1 MKESQIKRKKSN
13 VKQIPF
19 DSNYMKKNKT
29 QISNNKKEKN
39 NLKNVNKYLI
49 NNDKKL
55 VTKNNSN
62 YKLSGNIKNE
72 YSFIKNLRNKY
83 NKPSF
88 NSIKNL
94 SHNEIFLN
102 KSVNDSKPKT
112 SIHRINKNK
121 NYSLNKTNIS
131 SVDKKSTQKLKKIPS
146 TLEKKIN
153 SYLIPKP
160 ITTELNKNQIMK
172 FINVDKM
179 TNKNNHNQLKESK
192 PKQNQFIESIL
203 SEYHE
208 QNNLQRLNDNSLN
221 TTDKRKSNQKIR
233 RPLTNINNKNG
244 NKINELNLKSDSNFI
259 EGNKDN
265 PKILYKQFSDINHH
279 LKENHIKE
287 KNDKIIA
294 INKFLLQNTKSEN
307 NFIQNKNIITNGKT
321 PILKKNE
328 NLINK
333 SEKEEEY
340 DKDIRKKVSN
350 IIENLKNERKKGIN
364 KFININVQIPKEIL
378 NIEEKGKNEEDN
390 TMKNNDNYNEII
402 YLNNIKP
409 YDKTKV
415 IENNEIESDLFNN
428 GIDSKNYE
436 KKSLNKDSNYL
447 KANKKQINENNED
460 NQTTKE
466 IKSPN
471 IENKSIY
478 PLNYYKDFNNNNKD
492 NNNNN
497 SNILDQI
504 NSKIFS
510 QKRSI
515 NNRNFVLFN
524 NRFQKNDIIKI
535 DVENLKNKYSV
546 KKDLEK
552 ISENQNIPE
561 LITNSLTGLVNL
573 GETCYMNT
581 GLQNL
586 IHCVP
591 FINELFSSI
600 NDFKDKL
607 EEKPITNSFYNLSLS
622 LIKYD
627 NYNLKFNFN
636 SYNPILFKKNFC
648 RSHKQYSDNEQH
660 DSLEFLRIL
669 LDDISK
675 ELNQTK
681 VISKYKEIS
690 TEGKSKEQQNKEYND
705 FYLCRENS
713 IVVKIFYSQIMNE
726 FICECGDISYSFEK
740 ILDIPL
746 LFPKEINEKE
756 INLNDLISNYFEGED
771 ITWNLVCQ
779 KCSKKDLKRNKK
791 IKMTI
796 LPNVLIFSLQRFNP
810 ITGVKIN
817 KYINYN
823 EIIDLKSFC
832 DNDFFN
838 GKLKASYKLFG
849 ISNHSGTIN
858 FGHYYSY
865 TKVGNNWF
873 EFNDSCVKL
882 INLHFCSKAAYFFF
896 YEKID

>member
-1 MKESQIKRKKSN
+1 M
-13 VKQIPF
+13 
-19 DSNYMKKNKT
+19 
-29 QISNNKKEKN
+29 
-39 NLKNVNKYLI
+39 
-49 NNDKKL
+49 
-55 VTKNNSN
+55 
-62 YKLSGNIKNE
+62 
-72 YSFIKNLRNKY
+72 
-83 NKPSF
+83 
-88 NSIKNL
+88 
-94 SHNEIFLN
+94 
-102 KSVNDSKPKT
+102 
-112 SIHRINKNK
+112 
-121 NYSLNKTNIS
+121 
-131 SVDKKSTQKLKKIPS
+131 
-146 TLEKKIN
+146 
-153 SYLIPKP
+153 
-160 ITTELNKNQIMK
+160 
-172 FINVDKM
+172 
-179 TNKNNHNQLKESK
+179 
-192 PKQNQFIESIL
+192 
-203 SEYHE
+203 
-208 QNNLQRLNDNSLN
+208 
-221 TTDKRKSNQKIR
+221 
-233 RPLTNINNKNG
+233 
-244 NKINELNLKSDSNFI
+244 
-259 EGNKDN
+259 
-265 PKILYKQFSDINHH
+265 
-279 LKENHIKE
+279 
-287 KNDKIIA
+287 
-294 INKFLLQNTKSEN
+294 
-307 NFIQNKNIITNGKT
+307 
-321 PILKKNE
+321 
-328 NLINK
+328 
-333 SEKEEEY
+333 
-340 DKDIRKKVSN
+340 
-350 IIENLKNERKKGIN
+350 
-364 KFININVQIPKEIL
+364 
-378 NIEEKGKNEEDN
+378 
-390 TMKNNDNYNEII
+390 
-402 YLNNIKP
+402 
-409 YDKTKV
+409 
-415 IENNEIESDLFNN
+415 
-428 GIDSKNYE
+428 
-436 KKSLNKDSNYL
+436 
-447 KANKKQINENNED
+447 
-460 NQTTKE
+460 
-466 IKSPN
+466 
-471 IENKSIY
+471 
-478 PLNYYKDFNNNNKD
+478 
-492 NNNNN
+492 
-497 SNILDQI
+497 
-504 NSKIFS
+504 
-510 QKRSI
+510 
-515 NNRNFVLFN
+515 FN

-600 NDFKDKL
+600 NDFKDML

-838 GKLKASYKLFG
+838 GKLNASYKLFG